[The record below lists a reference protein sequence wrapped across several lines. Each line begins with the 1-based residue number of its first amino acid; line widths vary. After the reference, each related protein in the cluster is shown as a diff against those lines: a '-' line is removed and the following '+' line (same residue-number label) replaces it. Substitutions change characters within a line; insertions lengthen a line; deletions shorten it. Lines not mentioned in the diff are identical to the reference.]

1 MQLTREDLKIT
12 AIASKDG
19 TRPVLTAI
27 RVSSQTEDGKHSIR
41 LAATDGYQ
49 LTEKTIET
57 EKKANFDTMLIPA
70 ARLKKVATLMSTKDT
85 LEITA
90 DQFIISDSV
99 GNILWQLA
107 VGELIEGNYPDYQ
120 QLMPKESSNAITL
133 NARYLSELME
143 QHATNTGVIKLQVSV
158 SDGGRVNKLS
168 PVRIDDTDERTKTV
182 SVLMPLKS

>member
-19 TRPVLTAI
+19 TRPVITAVK
-27 RVSSQTEDGKHSIR
+27 VSSQTEDGKHSIR
-41 LAATDGYQ
+41 LAATDGYR

-70 ARLKKVATLMSTKDT
+70 TRLKKVATLMGVKDT
-85 LEITA
+85 LEITN
-90 DQFIISDSV
+90 DQFVISDKD

-107 VGELIEGNYPDYQ
+107 IGELIQGNYPDYQ
-120 QLMPKESSNAITL
+120 MSMPKESNKSVTL
-133 NARYLSELME
+133 NSRYLSELLE
-143 QHATNTGVIKLQVSV
+143 QHGATTGAIKLQIAIDDLGNVQ
-158 SDGGRVNKLS
+158 KLS
-168 PVRIDDTDERTKTV
+168 PVRIDDTDRQTKTV